1 MITVTNE
8 LLTAYANELAID
20 LERMA
25 RYRFAAYLVSPLR
38 TTIAAHFV
46 RLYQQEKIE
55 FEQALNY
62 VDILEGE
69 TSSVSIQLR
78 LPKTHKATSTI
89 VTTLIRL
96 GFRQIESGDTLT
108 MLL

>member
-1 MITVTNE
+1 MA
-8 LLTAYANELAID
+8 AYANELVID
-20 LERMA
+20 LERIS

-38 TTIAAHFV
+38 TTVAAHFV

-69 TSSVSIQLR
+69 TSSISIQLR
-78 LPKTHKATSTI
+78 LPNRAAVTSI
-89 VTTLIRL
+89 IASALIKS
-96 GFRQIESGDTLT
+96 GFRQAESGDTLV
-108 MLL
+108 LVL